1 MEIEFKEGQDKR
13 VTRVTTEIFF
23 ELVFLNHGK
32 KIKSFLRSEGEKKTC
47 LTICEL

>member
-32 KIKSFLRSEGEKKTC
+32 KIKSFLRSEGEKKN
-47 LTICEL
+47 LLNHM